1 MSFDGDNSVTPV
13 KSHFTFDDFSTEEE
27 YGFSEKP
34 MMPRMDADGA
44 DGMSSESLSTS
55 ESAIRAMEEEQE
67 MLTSS
72 LMSLTSHFAQVQ
84 LRLRQIMEAPPEER
98 DQLLKGLE
106 EFAFQGIPELNIP
119 PEVAN
124 SDNLLDS
131 AVEEQGTRQRELI
144 DTLKSQLEE
153 LEKYAYES
161 GAGILPQSMLVQKQ
175 KVIIDELKSKINLN
189 LDETDLPQ
197 LSPDDLKKQVDSA
210 LGEFVSPLK
219 MKEQLVTQLK
229 TQITDLERFI
239 KFLQTEGFEK
249 KMMAKG
255 KFNTDLKCECKN
267 VHTGCEE
274 SKNTV
279 RRTYESSSSSY
290 QARQSP
296 QETLNGKAISLLDKA
311 ATMLQFFA
319 MSQFGCTNQRF
330 QMNTLKKT
338 HKGNHWGDLRAQL
351 EVDVQEVLSIVKEAS
366 KLLEQERCDKANK
379 KRSNSTS
386 SQDSEKS
393 KHKYLNPELVAL
405 SAELTTTVRKRLAI
419 SIQKLIEHGLRGIN
433 EQTSLVP
440 FIGCFSHV
448 RSDYDQ
454 FIDGD
459 GNYREMHAWEL
470 ILEYYHIKNGEQYN
484 ETPARKLSQSFNLDI
499 GPGNAQSTKQSLL
512 SAIGTVLAI
521 HSPYKRSYNAHF
533 KAFISAALN
542 AKKLT
547 QWLHL
552 IFQCKD
558 LVQTFYTE
566 WSYVRNTG
574 FQDAM
579 KSLEILSRYEIPEL
593 PVDLAV
599 RQFEN
604 ITDIFI

>member
-1 MSFDGDNSVTPV
+1 MSFNEESNVTPV
-13 KSHFTFDDFSTEEE
+13 KSHFTFEDFSTEDEF
-27 YGFSEKP
+27 GEKP
-34 MMPRMDADGA
+34 MMMPRMDADGA
-44 DGMSSESLSTS
+44 DGSSSEPLSTS
-55 ESAIRAMEEEQE
+55 ETAIRAMEEEQE

-84 LRLRQIMEAPPEER
+84 LRLRQIMEAPVEER

-119 PEVAN
+119 PEVAS

-131 AVEEQGTRQRELI
+131 AVEEQGSRQRELI

-161 GAGILPQSMLVQKQ
+161 GAGILPQHILVEKQ

-255 KFNTDLKCECKN
+255 KLNTDLKCECKN

-274 SKNTV
+274 TSKTSV
-279 RRTYESSSSSY
+279 RRTHESSSY
-290 QARQSP
+290 QPRP
-296 QETLNGKAISLLDKA
+296 QDTLNGKAISLLDKA

-351 EVDVQEVLSIVKEAS
+351 EVDVQEVLVLVKETS
-366 KLLEQERCDKANK
+366 KLLEQERAERARK
-379 KRSNSTS
+379 KRHSSTS
-386 SQDSEKS
+386 SQDSTDKS
-393 KHKYLNPELVAL
+393 KPQKYLDPELIAL

-419 SIQKLIEHGLRGIN
+419 SIQKLMEHGLRGVN

-448 RSDYDQ
+448 RSDYDD
-454 FIDGD
+454 FVDGTGD
-459 GNYREMHAWEL
+459 GSFREMHAWEL

-499 GPGNAQSTKQSLL
+499 GAGNAQSTKQSLL
-512 SAIGTVLAI
+512 SAVGTVLAI
-521 HSPYKRSYNAHF
+521 HSPYKRSFNAHF
-533 KAFISAALN
+533 KAFLSAAL
-542 AKKLT
+542 K
-547 QWLHL
+547 
-552 IFQCKD
+552 
-558 LVQTFYTE
+558 
-566 WSYVRNTG
+566 
-574 FQDAM
+574 
-579 KSLEILSRYEIPEL
+579 
-593 PVDLAV
+593 
-599 RQFEN
+599 
-604 ITDIFI
+604 

>member
-1 MSFDGDNSVTPV
+1 MSFNDENHVTPI
-13 KSHFTFDDFSTEEE
+13 KNHFTFEDFSTEDEF
-27 YGFSEKP
+27 GEKP
-34 MMPRMDADGA
+34 MIMSRTDSELLADGS
-44 DGMSSESLSTS
+44 SSEPLSVS
-55 ESAIRAMEEEQE
+55 ETALRAMEEEQE

-84 LRLRQIMEAPPEER
+84 LRLRQIMEAPPNER
-98 DQLLKGLE
+98 DELLKGLE

-119 PEVAN
+119 PEVA
-124 SDNLLDS
+124 SPENLLDT
-131 AVEEQGTRQRELI
+131 AVEEQGSRQRELI
-144 DTLKSQLEE
+144 DTLKQQLEE

-161 GAGILPQSMLVQKQ
+161 GAGILPQSMLVEKQ
-175 KVIIDELKSKINLN
+175 KVIIDELKSKINLKLN
-189 LDETDLPQ
+189 ETDLPQ
-197 LSPDDLKKQVDSA
+197 LSPDDLKKHVDSA

-239 KFLQTEGFEK
+239 KFLQAEGIEK
-249 KMMAKG
+249 KTAKG
-255 KFNTDLKCECKN
+255 KFYNKDLKCECKN
-267 VHTGCEE
+267 VHPG
-274 SKNTV
+274 SDDPNSTV
-279 RRTYESSSSSY
+279 KRPFDSSSSSFN
-290 QARQSP
+290 ARP
-296 QETLNGKAISLLDKA
+296 QDTLNGKAISLLDKA

-319 MSQFGCTNQRF
+319 LSQFGCTNPRF

-351 EVDVQEVLSIVKEAS
+351 EVDVQEVLSIVKETS
-366 KLLEQERCDKANK
+366 KLLDHERREKARK
-379 KRSNSTS
+379 KRNNSTS
-386 SQDSEKS
+386 SQDSEKD
-393 KHKYLNPELVAL
+393 KTKYRDPELIAL

-419 SIQKLIEHGLRGIN
+419 SIQKLIEHGLRSIN

-448 RSDYDQ
+448 RSDYDEYV
-454 FIDGD
+454 DSD

-499 GPGNAQSTKQSLL
+499 APGNTQSTKQSLL

-533 KAFISAALN
+533 KALISAGLN

-547 QWLHL
+547 HWLHL
-552 IFQCKD
+552 IFQCKE
-558 LVQTFYTE
+558 LIHTYYTE
-566 WSYVRNTG
+566 WSYVRTTH
-574 FQDAM
+574 FQDAL
-579 KSLEILSRYEIPEL
+579 KSLDVLNRYEFEL
-593 PVDLAV
+593 PIDLAV

>member
-1 MSFDGDNSVTPV
+1 MSFNVDSIDTSV
-13 KSHFTFDDFSTEEE
+13 KNHFTFDDFSTEDE
-27 YGFSEKP
+27 FSEKP
-34 MMPRMDADGA
+34 MMMPRMDADGA
-44 DGMSSESLSTS
+44 DGSSSEPLSTS
-55 ESAIRAMEEEQE
+55 ETAIRAMEEEQE

-119 PEVAN
+119 PEMAS
-124 SDNLLDS
+124 SDNLLDT

-161 GAGILPQSMLVQKQ
+161 GVGILPQSILLEKQ
-175 KVIIDELKSKINLN
+175 KVIIDEFKSKINLN

-267 VHTGCEE
+267 VHLGCEE
-274 SKNTV
+274 TKTSV
-279 RRTYESSSSSY
+279 RRTHESSSN
-290 QARQSP
+290 QARP
-296 QETLNGKAISLLDKA
+296 QDTLNGKAISLLDKA

-319 MSQFGCTNQRF
+319 MSQFGCTSQRF

-351 EVDVQEVLSIVKEAS
+351 EVDVQEVLSIVKETS
-366 KLLEQERCDKANK
+366 KLLVQERNEQSRK
-379 KRSNSTS
+379 KRNNSTS
-386 SQDSEKS
+386 SQESQDKS
-393 KHKYLNPELVAL
+393 KHKYLDPELIAL
-405 SAELTTTVRKRLAI
+405 SAELTTTVRKRLAM
-419 SIQKLIEHGLRGIN
+419 SIQKLMEHGLRGVN

-448 RSDYDQ
+448 RSDYDD
-454 FIDGD
+454 FFDGSD
-459 GNYREMHAWEL
+459 GTFREMHAWEL

-499 GPGNAQSTKQSLL
+499 GAGNAQSTKQSLL
-512 SAIGTVLAI
+512 SAVGTVLAI
-521 HSPYKRSYNAHF
+521 HCPYKRSYNAHF
-533 KAFISAALN
+533 KAFISAAL
-542 AKKLT
+542 K
-547 QWLHL
+547 
-552 IFQCKD
+552 
-558 LVQTFYTE
+558 
-566 WSYVRNTG
+566 
-574 FQDAM
+574 
-579 KSLEILSRYEIPEL
+579 
-593 PVDLAV
+593 
-599 RQFEN
+599 
-604 ITDIFI
+604 

>member
-1 MSFDGDNSVTPV
+1 MSFNVDSIDTSV
-13 KSHFTFDDFSTEEE
+13 KNHFTFDDFSTEDE
-27 YGFSEKP
+27 FSEKP
-34 MMPRMDADGA
+34 MMMPRMDADGA
-44 DGMSSESLSTS
+44 DGSSSEPLSTS
-55 ESAIRAMEEEQE
+55 ETAIRAMEEEQE

-119 PEVAN
+119 PEMAS
-124 SDNLLDS
+124 SDNLLDT

-161 GAGILPQSMLVQKQ
+161 GVGILPQSILVEKQ
-175 KVIIDELKSKINLN
+175 KVIIDEFKSKINLN

-267 VHTGCEE
+267 VHLGCEE
-274 SKNTV
+274 TKTSV
-279 RRTYESSSSSY
+279 RRTHESSSN
-290 QARQSP
+290 QARP
-296 QETLNGKAISLLDKA
+296 QDTLNGKAISLLDKA

-319 MSQFGCTNQRF
+319 MSQFGCTSQRF

-351 EVDVQEVLSIVKEAS
+351 EVDVQEVLSIVKETS
-366 KLLEQERCDKANK
+366 KLLVQERNEQSRK
-379 KRSNSTS
+379 KRNNSTS
-386 SQDSEKS
+386 SQDSQDKS
-393 KHKYLNPELVAL
+393 KHKYLDPELIAL
-405 SAELTTTVRKRLAI
+405 SAELTTTVRKRLAM
-419 SIQKLIEHGLRGIN
+419 SIQKLMEHGLRGVN

-448 RSDYDQ
+448 RSDYDD
-454 FIDGD
+454 FFDGSD
-459 GNYREMHAWEL
+459 GTFREMHAWEL

-499 GPGNAQSTKQSLL
+499 GAGNAQSTKQSLL
-512 SAIGTVLAI
+512 SAVGTVLAI

-533 KAFISAALN
+533 KAFISAAL
-542 AKKLT
+542 K
-547 QWLHL
+547 
-552 IFQCKD
+552 
-558 LVQTFYTE
+558 
-566 WSYVRNTG
+566 
-574 FQDAM
+574 
-579 KSLEILSRYEIPEL
+579 
-593 PVDLAV
+593 
-599 RQFEN
+599 
-604 ITDIFI
+604 